1 PVSLA
6 RRNPAPSASD
16 QSTGVKCPASESVK
30 ASANTCACQG
40 SSKVGSSSSLANGT
54 NGDALIALKVT
65 LPKIKENAVP
75 APLGLGPQL
84 GGIKSDRVKWLSSFL
99 TMRVRVGK
107 NVGTM
112 ERLNPAP
119 STAHVGR
126 QPSVAQYTMTF
137 RSHGVPSLEYGRLF
151 DLPLKI
157 PLGPLC
163 SADAC
168 WTHRRPKA

>member
-6 RRNPAPSASD
+6 RRNSAPSASD

-54 NGDALIALKVT
+54 NGDALIALKIT

-84 GGIKSDRVKWLSSFL
+84 GGIKSDRVKWLAALSP
-99 TMRVRVGK
+99 TRVRLAE
-107 NVGTM
+107 N
-112 ERLNPAP
+112 
-119 STAHVGR
+119 
-126 QPSVAQYTMTF
+126 
-137 RSHGVPSLEYGRLF
+137 
-151 DLPLKI
+151 
-157 PLGPLC
+157 
-163 SADAC
+163 
-168 WTHRRPKA
+168 

>member
-1 PVSLA
+1 
-6 RRNPAPSASD
+6 
-16 QSTGVKCPASESVK
+16 

-65 LPKIKENAVP
+65 LPKIKEHAVQ

-84 GGIKSDRVKWLSSFL
+84 RGIKSDRVKWLGSCL
-99 TMRVRVGK
+99 TNPALLGK
-107 NVGTM
+107 NVCTM
-112 ERLNPAP
+112 ELFNPAP
-119 STAHVGR
+119 STAYVGR
-126 QPSVAQYTMTF
+126 KTSVARYTVTF
-137 RSHGVPSLEYGRLF
+137 RSHGIPSLEYGRLF

-157 PLGPLC
+157 PLGPLR
-163 SADAC
+163 SADVC